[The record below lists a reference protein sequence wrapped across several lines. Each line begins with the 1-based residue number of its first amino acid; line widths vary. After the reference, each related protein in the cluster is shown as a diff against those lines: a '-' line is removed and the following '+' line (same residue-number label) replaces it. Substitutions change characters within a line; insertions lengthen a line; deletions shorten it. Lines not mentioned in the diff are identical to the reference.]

1 MARKK
6 QVRDTD
12 FSTRLLDWYRKHRRD
27 LPWRKTRDPYR
38 IWVSEVMLQQTT
50 VPAVIPYY
58 RKWMKL
64 FPDVQSLSRAPL
76 QSVLKAWEG
85 LGYYQRAK
93 NLHRA
98 VKIILKDHRGT
109 IPGDYESLRKL
120 PGFGPYTA
128 AAVASLAF
136 DSPIPVIDAN
146 VRRVLMRLK
155 GLRRNADPKHDKSLL
170 GFLAPLL
177 PENRMGTFNQAMM
190 ELGALVCRPKY
201 PLCLICPVIDFCKAS
216 QQGTQ
221 EIIPLPTKR
230 VTKKVE
236 AVIAV
241 IEKDGKYLIQKR
253 PSEGLLADLW
263 EFPGGKKQPGESFA
277 EALRREVREELG
289 VELSEAELLTTV
301 RHAYT
306 MFQVTLYVYTCR
318 LKQEPRFKKNS
329 QRWISLKGLHRYP
342 VPSGTAKVVKFLE
355 AYLGAA
361 SETNRLE

>member
-12 FSTRLLDWYRKHRRD
+12 FSTRLIDWYRRHRRD

-58 RKWMKL
+58 RKWMEL
-64 FPDVQSLSRAPL
+64 FPDVQSLGRASL

-98 VKIILKDHRGT
+98 AKIIVKDHGGT

-120 PGFGPYTA
+120 PGFGPYTT

-155 GLRRNADPKHDKSLL
+155 DLRRKANLKHDKGLL
-170 GFLAPLL
+170 RFLSPLL
-177 PENRMGTFNQAMM
+177 PKNRMGIFNQAMM

-201 PLCLICPVIDFCKAS
+201 PLCLICPVIDYCLAS

-221 EIIPLPTKR
+221 EVIPLPTKR
-230 VTKKVE
+230 VIKKIK

-263 EFPGGKKQPGESFA
+263 EFPGGKKRPGESPA

-289 VELSEAELLTTV
+289 VELSETELLTTV

-306 MFQVTLYVYTCR
+306 MFQVKLYVYACR
-318 LKQEPRFKKNS
+318 LSQEPPLKKNR
-329 QRWISLKGLHRYP
+329 QRWISLKGLRRYP
-342 VPSGTAKVVKFLE
+342 FPSGSAKIVKHLE
-355 AYLGAA
+355 ERT
-361 SETNRLE
+361 SDPKKN